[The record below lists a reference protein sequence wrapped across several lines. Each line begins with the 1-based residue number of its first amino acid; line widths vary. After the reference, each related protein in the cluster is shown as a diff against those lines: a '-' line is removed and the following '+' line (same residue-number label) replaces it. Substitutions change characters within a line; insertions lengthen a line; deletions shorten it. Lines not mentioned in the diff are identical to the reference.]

1 MKHIHAFISF
11 HTCQKFSHHIFPSTL
26 ARDEQTHTCRKSL
39 SFDDLFVCFWLFVKS
54 KYFFTCL
61 WIAELSYGYEN
72 IYIRNTVENEMNEK
86 LFSDSVLK
94 LLYDTTKT
102 FQILFFPISILGKI
116 KKIVSNVFDRMFVWE
131 NYPFGK

>member
-1 MKHIHAFISF
+1 MKHIISHLSEIF
-11 HTCQKFSHHIFPSTL
+11 TSHFSFNSGSGWTN
-26 ARDEQTHTCRKSL
+26 THTCRKSL

-54 KYFFTCL
+54 KYYFTCL

-72 IYIRNTVENEMNEK
+72 IYIRNTVENEINEK

-102 FQILFFPISILGKI
+102 FQNLFFPISILRKI